1 MQIGVTGG
9 RGLLGSAVVA
19 EGCRRGHRVV
29 SIDIRP
35 VTATEPVVAA
45 PAMDAAVD
53 AAMGAVTQLQADV
66 TSYEELRRAVA
77 GCDALVHLAGYPSP
91 LGAPP
96 NVVHNTNVV
105 ASYNALRVACEVG
118 IEHFCYAS
126 SINALGGAFSKRPRY
141 DYFPLDEE
149 HPSYNEDPYGLSKF
163 IGEIQ
168 ADSVCRG
175 NGSLSVGSLR
185 IHHLVASPAEL
196 AAKIASDVG
205 RYSRDLWGYTTL
217 DAAARACYAVL
228 DANWKGHEAFF
239 VVAPRTA
246 ANVATAELC
255 EAFYPEVHRRHEPV
269 GDEGLYSCAK
279 AKRLLGWEHDIV
291 EVGPR

>member
-35 VTATEPVVAA
+35 VTATEPVAAA
-45 PAMDAAVD
+45 PAVVAA
-53 AAMGAVTQLQADV
+53 TQLQADV

-96 NVVHNTNVV
+96 DVVHNTNVV
-105 ASYNALRVACEVG
+105 ASYNALRVASEVG

-149 HPSYNEDPYGLSKF
+149 HPTYNEDPYGLSKF

-185 IHHLVASPAEL
+185 IHHLVTSPAEL

-217 DAAARACYAVL
+217 DAAARACYGVL
-228 DANWKGHEAFF
+228 DANWKGHEVFF

-255 EAFYPEVHRRHEPV
+255 EAFYPEVHRRHEPI
-269 GDEGLYSCAK
+269 GDESLYSCAK

>member
-1 MQIGVTGG
+1 M
-9 RGLLGSAVVA
+9 VA

-35 VTATEPVVAA
+35 VTATEPVAGGTV
-45 PAMDAAVD
+45 VD
-53 AAMGAVTQLQADV
+53 AATQLQADV
-66 TSYEELRRAVA
+66 TSYEELRRAA
-77 GCDALVHLAGYPSP
+77 DGCEALVHLAGYPSP
-91 LGAPP
+91 LGAAPD
-96 NVVHNTNVV
+96 VVHNTNVV
-105 ASYNALRVACEVG
+105 ASYNALRVATEVG

-149 HPSYNEDPYGLSKF
+149 HPTYNEDPYGLSKF
-163 IGEIQ
+163 IGEVQ

-175 NGSLSVGSLR
+175 NGNLSVGSLR
-185 IHHLVASPAEL
+185 IHHLVSSPAEL
-196 AAKIASDVG
+196 AAKIASNVG

-228 DANWKGHEAFF
+228 DADWKGHEAFF

-246 ANVATAELC
+246 ANVATAALC
-255 EAFYPEVHRRHEPV
+255 EEFYPEVQRRHEPV

>member
-35 VTATEPVVAA
+35 VAATEPVAAA
-45 PAMDAAVD
+45 PAV
-53 AAMGAVTQLQADV
+53 GAVTQLVADV
-66 TSYEELRRAVA
+66 TSYDELRRAVA

-96 NVVHNTNVV
+96 DVVHNTNVV
-105 ASYNALRVACEVG
+105 ASYNALHVACEVG

-149 HPSYNEDPYGLSKF
+149 HPTYNEDPYGLSKF

-168 ADSVCRG
+168 A
-175 NGSLSVGSLR
+175 
-185 IHHLVASPAEL
+185 
-196 AAKIASDVG
+196 
-205 RYSRDLWGYTTL
+205 
-217 DAAARACYAVL
+217 
-228 DANWKGHEAFF
+228 
-239 VVAPRTA
+239 
-246 ANVATAELC
+246 
-255 EAFYPEVHRRHEPV
+255 
-269 GDEGLYSCAK
+269 
-279 AKRLLGWEHDIV
+279 
-291 EVGPR
+291 